1 MRNFRNI
8 VPLVVVGTFYFG
20 VLMYPVLR
28 IAGLT
33 FPDWQPG
40 TPTLLVIL
48 VGPLAGRFSY
58 EWLPN
63 PLTRALSAGALTWLG
78 FSFIAFMFLVPWEFA
93 NLIHALPQEA
103 SGWGL
108 LAATGLVGAGGFLN
122 TQLLAVRTIEVRAPQ
137 LVRNIN
143 IVQISDVHVGSRSSR
158 FLARV
163 VKRINKLSADYVF
176 ITGDLIDGR
185 NISERELSA
194 LANLEAPTYYI
205 IGNHE
210 RYVDLEAICTRLRNL
225 GVHVLR
231 NESHTL
237 GDIQLVGIDDA
248 ESKTQVR
255 TVLPTMDA
263 MPDKFRILLYHR
275 PDGVREAAA
284 WGVHLMLCGH
294 THHGQIFPVNYLVK
308 RFFPRFRG
316 SYREDDLLL
325 YISPG
330 TGTWGPMLR
339 LGSRSEISM
348 IRLS

>member
-1 MRNFRNI
+1 MRDFGKI
-8 VPLVVVGTFYFG
+8 VPFAVVGTFYFG
-20 VLMYPVLR
+20 VLIYPVLR
-28 IAGLT
+28 IFGLM
-33 FPDWQPG
+33 FPEWQPG
-40 TPTLLVIL
+40 TATLLVVL
-48 VGPLAGRFSY
+48 VGPLAGRLTY
-58 EWLPN
+58 EWWPN
-63 PLTRALSAGALTWLG
+63 PFTRVFSASTLTWLG
-78 FSFIAFMFLVPWEFA
+78 FSFVAFMFLVPWELA
-93 NLIHALPQEA
+93 NLIFDLPGQA
-103 SGWGL
+103 SAWSL
-108 LAATGLVGAGGFLN
+108 LAATALVGAGGFMN
-122 TQLLAVRTIEVRAPQ
+122 AQILAVRTVDVNAPQ
-137 LVRNIN
+137 LVDNIN

-185 NISERELSA
+185 NISERELSS

-210 RYVDLEAICTRLRNL
+210 RYVDLDAICTRLGNL

-248 ESKTQVR
+248 ETKTQLR
-255 TVLPTMDA
+255 TVLPTIAA

-284 WGVHLMLCGH
+284 WGAHLMLCGH

-308 RFFPRFRG
+308 RFFPQFRG
-316 SYREDDLLL
+316 SYQEDDLLL

-348 IRLS
+348 IRLL

>member
-1 MRNFRNI
+1 MSNFGKI

-20 VLMYPVLR
+20 VLIYPMLR
-28 IAGLT
+28 ILGLT

-40 TPTLLVIL
+40 TATLLVVL
-48 VGPLAGRFSY
+48 VGPLAGRLSY

-63 PLTRALSAGALTWLG
+63 PLTRALSVGTLTWLG
-78 FSFIAFMFLVPWEFA
+78 FSFIAFMFLVPWELA
-93 NLIHALPQEA
+93 NLIHALPQRA
-103 SGWGL
+103 SGWSL

-137 LVRNIN
+137 LVRSIN

-158 FLARV
+158 FLTRV

-225 GVHVLR
+225 GIHVLR
-231 NESHTL
+231 NESHML

-255 TVLPTMDA
+255 TVLPTIDA

-308 RFFPRFRG
+308 RFFPQFRG